1 MKLEHLAPYL
11 PYNLQARIE
20 DFKCD
25 YVGREFDLIIG
36 IHQWDRSGKLW
47 SVLTEGGAK
56 PSLDKIKPILRP
68 LSDLTKEIEH
78 NGEKFVPMKKL
89 KTGGTNKDSVY
100 TVDDWNGTNYVCCDN
115 ENHELRFAEKTGFDR
130 RYNSESRQIYA
141 YDLFQKLFEWHFD
154 VFGLIE
160 KGEAID
166 INIFKK

>member
-11 PYNLQARIE
+11 PYGLKSYTLY
-20 DFKCD
+20 D
-25 YVGREFDLIIG
+25 G
-36 IHQWDRSGKLW
+36 H
-47 SVLTEGGAK
+47 VLVRDITVNNVMAFVDGDIN
-56 PSLDKIKPILRP
+56 SKPILRP

-89 KTGGTNKDSVY
+89 KTGGTNGNSVY
-100 TVDDWNGTNYVCCDN
+100 TAEDWNGTNYVCFDN
-115 ENHELRFAEKTGFDR
+115 ENHELRFSQKTGFDR
-130 RYNSESRQIYA
+130 RYNCESRQIYA

-166 INIFKK
+166 INTL